1 MVIGLLTLAAI
12 PTTIGVAE
20 GVSHQ
25 RRQDREDADESRTAK
40 FHLDVYCD
48 AKSSKRDQVHGKRV
62 VLRDDKVPTPIPAP
76 LFFRLP
82 SISPPSEPLRTDR
95 QTDRPTDRLT
105 ACRSTSTSPTPQ
117 NAHAPPTRSRPSTSR
132 TRTTNARARSA
143 SSAPSPTTRRC

>member
-62 VLRDDKVPTPIPAP
+62 VLRDDKVPTPIPAL

-82 SISPPSEPLRTDR
+82 SISPPSEPLCTDRQTDRQTNRPTDR
-95 QTDRPTDRLT
+95 QTDRPTD
-105 ACRSTSTSPTPQ
+105 
-117 NAHAPPTRSRPSTSR
+117 
-132 TRTTNARARSA
+132 
-143 SSAPSPTTRRC
+143 